1 MEKLKVYKLTMNG
14 GSTLYDQNLQNI
26 LDTMEAEMQALNGT
40 VNEDNIDFEVSVE
53 WMTQEVYDSL
63 PEFDGF

>member
-40 VNEDNIDFEVSVE
+40 VNEDNLDFEVSVE